1 MLNLLDTAMA
11 NPWGTL
17 RTVVGDPLHP
27 GGDQATRVLLDQAGV
42 GSDTRLLDVGCGA
55 GNALALARERGA
67 RVVGLDRDPR
77 GPGTVRG
84 DLTALPFT
92 SESADVVL
100 AECVLCLAD
109 LDMGLAEARRVL
121 SRGGRLALSDVV
133 VDGDLPDLPPGFA
146 DALCLSGGRDR
157 AHLRRRVEAAGF
169 EVERVDDHR
178 DDLLAMRDRANA
190 RVDYAGLLG
199 LFGDRGQRL
208 LRGIDELEAAVE
220 DGRIGYVSLVAR
232 AV

>member
-1 MLNLLDTAMA
+1 MV

-27 GGDQATRVLLDQAGV
+27 GGDAATRALLDQAGV
-42 GSDTRLLDVGCGA
+42 RDGTRLLDVGCGA

-77 GPGTVRG
+77 GPETVRG
-84 DLTALPFT
+84 DLTALPFR
-92 SESADVVL
+92 SESVDVVL

-109 LDMGLAEARRVL
+109 LDAGLAEARRVL
-121 SRGGRLALSDVV
+121 RGGGRLALSDVV

-146 DALCLSGGRDR
+146 DALCLSGARDR
-157 AHLRRRVEAAGF
+157 ARLTRRVEDAGF
-169 EVERVDDHR
+169 AVERVDDHR
-178 DDLLAMRDRANA
+178 DDLLAMRDRASE

-199 LFGDRGQRL
+199 MLGDRGQRV
-208 LRGIDELEAAVE
+208 LRGIDELEAGVE

-232 AV
+232 AD